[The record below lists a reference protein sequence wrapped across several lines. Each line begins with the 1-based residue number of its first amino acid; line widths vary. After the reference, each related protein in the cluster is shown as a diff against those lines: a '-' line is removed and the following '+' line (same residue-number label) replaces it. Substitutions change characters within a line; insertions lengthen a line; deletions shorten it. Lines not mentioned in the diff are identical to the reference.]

1 LPSLKKLMANK
12 ELKLLL
18 EKFLAGD
25 SRALSR
31 LITLAENRN
40 DEIPKI
46 LKEIYPKTGSAKIFG
61 ITGPPGAGK
70 STLINYFIRRLRE
83 KKKKVAVVAVDPMSP
98 FTGGSLLGDRIRLI
112 EHFNDP
118 EVFIRSLSTRGK
130 LGGLSLAT
138 TETVHL
144 LDAFGFDTILVE
156 TVGVGQSEV
165 DIQKLAD
172 LSIVVLVPESG
183 DAIQALKAGI
193 LEIADIF
200 VVNKSEREG
209 ADRVANDL
217 KQILELSGKD
227 TGNVFLTT
235 AKEPSSVE
243 KLFQHMEAYWE
254 GNPSLV
260 KSRKAARIKDTIRD
274 WTFEIAKAEASRW
287 IDKHVKKAKNPY
299 EWVVAF
305 QKKHREG
312 KWSR

>member
-1 LPSLKKLMANK
+1 MANK
-12 ELKLLL
+12 EMKTLV
-18 EKFLAGD
+18 ERFQDGD
-25 SRALSR
+25 ARALSR
-31 LITLAENRN
+31 LISLAENR
-40 DEIPKI
+40 DVEIPVA
-46 LKEIYPKTGSAKIFG
+46 LKALFEKTGRAKVFG

-70 STLINYFIRRLRE
+70 STLINHFIRRLRE
-83 KKKKVAVVAVDPMSP
+83 KKKRVAVVAVDPMSP

-118 EVFIRSLSTRGK
+118 DVFIRSLSTRGK

-144 LDAFGFDTILVE
+144 LDAFGFDVILVE

-165 DIQKLAD
+165 DIRKLAD
-172 LSIVVLVPESG
+172 VSLVVLVPESG
-183 DAIQALKAGI
+183 DSIQALKAGI

-209 ADRVANDL
+209 ADRVAADL

-227 TGNVFLTT
+227 IGHVCLTT

-243 KLFQHMEAYWE
+243 RLFQMMEGYWE
-254 GNPSLV
+254 SHAGE
-260 KSRKAARIKDTIRD
+260 IKKRRALRVHDTIQD
-274 WTFEIAKAEASRW
+274 WIFEIPKAEAARW
-287 IDKHVKKAKNPY
+287 IAKNVKKAKNPY
-299 EWVVAF
+299 DWVVNF

-312 KWSR
+312 QWSKRPKK